1 MRFLIRLCF
10 AGAFS
15 LFAMPIRLAA
25 LAAILTLG
33 FANQAVADTA
43 VVEKLKDN
51 RLAITLD
58 KGMLS
63 GPGAAPLLQ
72 ASRQAQYVLLGEDHG
87 VAEIAQF
94 SSAYFN
100 ALAAAGFTTLVTEN
114 GAVVASALEGM
125 LKRADAVAAIARFDA
140 AYPDS
145 IAFYTMR
152 QEAEMLAGFALA
164 AGPRFEHWGIDQEFV
179 GTAKYLITLM
189 LAEPV
194 NPAARAKLE
203 VLRQME
209 AVAYQKAAATG
220 NPLEYLMLSAPNE
233 ELASLRPLLA
243 APEEKTA
250 LGLLD
255 ALLESRAIYQKS
267 ASRAPGDRGLSNRMR
282 LTLLKRTLATRLGV
296 QEQKLVVKVGANH
309 AYKGINPLN
318 NRDIGNFLA
327 ERAEGQGH
335 TSLHLIVMAAKGQQL
350 RFAGAGKPHQP
361 APIELD
367 SAAFTLLA
375 SAGAT
380 DNSWS
385 LFDLRSLRPDSRK
398 LAAGDIEVFNLINGY
413 DFALIIPEG
422 SASTQL
428 ATP

>member
-1 MRFLIRLCF
+1 MFMRFAL
-10 AGAFS
+10 
-15 LFAMPIRLAA
+15 LAT
-25 LAAILTLG
+25 ILTLG
-33 FANQAVADTA
+33 FAGPAAADTA
-43 VVEKLKDN
+43 ALDKLKAN

-58 KGMLS
+58 KGTLA

-100 ALAAAGFTTLVTEN
+100 ALAPAGFTTLVTEN
-114 GAVVASALEGM
+114 GPVAASALEGM
-125 LKRADAVAAIARFDA
+125 LKRPDAVAAIARFDA
-140 AYPDS
+140 AYPDA

-164 AGPRFEHWGIDQEFV
+164 AGPRFEQWGIDQEFI
-179 GTAKYLITLM
+179 GTAKYLIARM
-189 LAEPV
+189 LAQPV

-203 VLRQME
+203 ALRQME

-220 NPLEYLMLSAPNE
+220 NPMEYLMLSASDE

-243 APEEKTA
+243 GPKEQTA

-255 ALLESRAIYQKS
+255 ALLDSRAIYQKS
-267 ASRAPGDRGLSNRMR
+267 ASKVPGDRDLSNRMR
-282 LTLLKRTLATRLGV
+282 LALLKRTLGSRLGV
-296 QEQKLVVKVGANH
+296 REQKLVVKVGANH

-318 NRDIGNFLA
+318 NRDVGNFLA
-327 ERAEGQGH
+327 ERAEGQGL
-335 TSLHLIVMAAKGQQL
+335 TSLHLIVLAAKGKQL
-350 RFAGAGKPHQP
+350 RFAGAGKPPQP

-367 SAAFTLLA
+367 GAAFKLLA
-375 SAGAT
+375 GAGAT
-380 DNSWS
+380 DGSWS
-385 LFDLRSLRPDSRK
+385 LFDLRSLRPGLRK
-398 LAAGDIEVFNLINGY
+398 LVAGDIDMLNLINGY
-413 DFALIIPEG
+413 DFALVIPEG

-428 ATP
+428 TAP